1 MLYDEFAPALYGMVL
16 RIVGSEPVAEDVLQ
30 DAFIK
35 IWRNAHTYCP
45 AKGSVFAWALQ
56 IARRTALDK
65 RRSSAFRSQANTAP
79 LPEPYLSRGASAC
92 WNEELLDVAGMVN
105 ALDVSQREV
114 IELIYF
120 QGFTHKE
127 VQQYLGIP
135 LGTVKSRL
143 RLGLQKM
150 KRWFEE
156 HPLLIGLLALMQ
168 MWTS

>member
-1 MLYDEFAPALYGMVL
+1 
-16 RIVGSEPVAEDVLQ
+16 
-30 DAFIK
+30 
-35 IWRNAHTYCP
+35 
-45 AKGSVFAWALQ
+45 
-56 IARRTALDK
+56 
-65 RRSSAFRSQANTAP
+65 
-79 LPEPYLSRGASAC
+79 
-92 WNEELLDVAGMVN
+92 MVN

-156 HPLLIGLLALMQ
+156 HPLLIGLLALIQ